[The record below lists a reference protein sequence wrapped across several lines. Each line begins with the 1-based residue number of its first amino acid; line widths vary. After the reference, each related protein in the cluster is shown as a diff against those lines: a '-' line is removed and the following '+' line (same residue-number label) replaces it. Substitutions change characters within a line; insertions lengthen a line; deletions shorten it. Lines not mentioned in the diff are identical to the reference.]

1 MSDAS
6 TLSASRVAAL
16 ARLSRLC
23 SLVVALTGIIV
34 LIGWWLDVDVMKRG
48 VAGASATNP
57 VTAIALTVAAVAL
70 WLQHTARRTSAPV
83 AWADVAR
90 RTASILLVALG
101 AITLAGYA
109 AGHNAGLDQLLFRSR
124 LEGNRIAP
132 NSGMNFALIG
142 IALWLLDL
150 GPASRR
156 APAALVALGA
166 VGLSIVSVLGYVYG
180 VDAMYGMGAYQPMAL
195 PTAVCFVLLGIAIV
209 CARADRGVA
218 SVLIRADAGGVLAR
232 RLLPAAVLVPA
243 ALGWLTLWG
252 QRAGLVTAELGVAVA
267 VVVAIFTF
275 GMFIGITARS
285 LTRADRIR
293 RVSERHAATHHMTT
307 RVLVESATVPDAM
320 VGVMQT
326 VCERLDWAMGV
337 RWSVDPDGRVLRCQ
351 EMWCAP
357 GRTYE
362 ELIELNRRMTFAP
375 GVGLPGRVWSTGRA
389 AWIVDAVGDP
399 NFPRAAVAAREDL
412 HTAFAFPI
420 IGPSGFLGVIEFFSP
435 ERRPPEPAVLSLFE
449 GVGGQVGQFIERKRA
464 EAELERAKVAAEAA
478 TQAKSEFLANMSHE
492 IRTPMNAIIGMSD
505 LMTTTTRLDP
515 EQREMA
521 EIIRISSKH
530 LLTVINDI
538 LDFSKIESGKL
549 ELEAAPFDLA
559 ACVEESIQLVAPGL
573 ASDRVEL
580 TYALDETVPAV
591 VVSDAGRLR
600 QILVNL
606 LTNAMKFTS
615 AGEVAVT
622 VSARALEG
630 ARREIHFAVRDTGI
644 GIPRDRFDRLFRV
657 FSQVDAST
665 TRRYGG
671 TGLGLAICMRLS
683 HLMGGKIWAESE
695 PDKGSTFHFTI
706 QADEVD
712 APDRAVSDRPEP
724 ELRGKRVLIVDD
736 NRNNRLILKLQTERW
751 GMLARETSS
760 PTVALGWI
768 VQGDPFD
775 VALVDYQMPEMD
787 GIGLAH
793 AIRGAR
799 GGPSPVLILLS
810 SAGQSFSSEHRDAGF
825 AAVLAKPLK
834 LSHLRDRL
842 LETVGVPDD
851 AVAGVTEHV
860 DHDASRRGGPLR
872 ILIAEDNPINQK
884 VALRLLER
892 LGHTAD
898 IAGNGREALDQ
909 LERSPYDVVLMDV
922 QMPEMDGLEASRAIC
937 ARWPAPERP
946 RIIAMTA
953 EAMQGDRE
961 KCLAAGMED
970 YIVKPVT
977 RERLA
982 EALERCEPVRR
993 ATLSTVPAP
1002 PGATD
1007 ASRDSAA
1014 HDELDR
1020 VVLDQLHDDL
1030 GDPAAVRE
1038 VMVTFLEQA
1047 PSALAALRDAATR
1060 RDAAGMRQAAHMI
1073 RGTSAML
1080 GARTLASLCAEI
1092 EGLARSGDGARAATL
1107 LGDVD
1112 SAYRTIETV
1121 LEREIVKLAS

>member
-1 MSDAS
+1 MSHDG
-6 TLSASRVAAL
+6 TPSASRLAAL
-16 ARLSRLC
+16 ARLSRVC
-23 SLVVALTGIIV
+23 SLVVAFVGTLV

-48 VAGASATNP
+48 LAGASATNP
-57 VTAIALTVAAVAL
+57 VTAIALTVAGAVL
-70 WLQHTARRTSAPV
+70 WLQQTRGRTSAPV

-90 RTASILLVALG
+90 RTASVLLVALG

-109 AGHNAGLDQLLFRSR
+109 VGHNAGLDQLLFRSR
-124 LEGNRIAP
+124 LDGNRIAP
-132 NSGMNFALIG
+132 NTGVNFVLIG

-150 GPASRR
+150 APASRR
-156 APAALVALGA
+156 APAALVAL
-166 VGLSIVSVLGYVYG
+166 VSIGLSIVSVLGYVYG

-195 PTAVCFVLLGIAIV
+195 PTAVCFLLLGIAIV

-232 RLLPAAVLVPA
+232 RMLPAAVIVPA

-275 GMFIGITARS
+275 GMFIAITARS
-285 LTRADRIR
+285 LARADRIR

-320 VGVMQT
+320 VGVMRT

-337 RWSVDPDGRVLRCQ
+337 RWSVDADAQVLRCQ

-357 GRTYE
+357 GRTYQ
-362 ELIELNRRMTFAP
+362 ELVDLNRRMTFAP
-375 GVGLPGRVWSTGRA
+375 GIGLPGRVWSSGRA

-464 EAELERAKVAAEAA
+464 DAELERAKVAAEAA

-505 LMTTTTRLDP
+505 LITTTRLDAD
-515 EQREMA
+515 QREMA
-521 EIIRISSKH
+521 ETIRISSKH

-549 ELEAAPFDLA
+549 ELEAAPFDLVS
-559 ACVEESIQLVAPGL
+559 CVEESIQLVAPGL
-573 ASDRVEL
+573 DSDRVEL

-591 VVSDAGRLR
+591 IASDAGRLR

-606 LTNAMKFTS
+606 LTNAIKFTP
-615 AGEVAVT
+615 AGEVAVM

-683 HLMGGKIWAESE
+683 ELMGGKTWAESE
-695 PDKGSTFHFTI
+695 PGEGSTFHFTI

-712 APDRAVSDRPEP
+712 APDRAMSDRPEP

-736 NRNNRLILKLQTERW
+736 NRNNRLVLKLQTQRW

-768 VQGDPFD
+768 AQGDPFD

-810 SAGQSFSSEHRDAGF
+810 SVGQSFSSEHRDAGF

-842 LETVGVPDD
+842 LETVGQPDE
-851 AVAGVTEHV
+851 AVAGIPERV
-860 DHDASRRGGPLR
+860 DHDAPRRSGPLR
-872 ILIAEDNPINQK
+872 ILIAEDNLINQN

-898 IAGNGREALDQ
+898 IAGNGREALDR
-909 LERSPYDVVLMDV
+909 LERAAYDVVLMDV

-937 ARWPAPERP
+937 ARWLAPERP

-993 ATLSTVPAP
+993 ATPATVPAP

-1007 ASRDSAA
+1007 ASQDSAA
-1014 HDELDR
+1014 HDDLDR

-1030 GDPAAVRE
+1030 GGPGAVRE
-1038 VMVTFLEQA
+1038 VMASFLQQA
-1047 PSALAALRDAATR
+1047 PSALAALRDAAAR
-1060 RDAAGMRQAAHMI
+1060 RDTAGMRQAAHMI

-1080 GARTLASLCAEI
+1080 GARTLASVCAEI

-1107 LGDVD
+1107 VGDVG
-1112 SAYRTIETV
+1112 SAYRMIETV
-1121 LEREIVKLAS
+1121 LEREIEKLAS